1 MIEIR
6 FANADDA
13 AVVLGFIRALAA
25 YEKQP
30 EAVEVTE
37 ETLRRQLAEAPAPF
51 EALLAID
58 DGRAVGFALFFHTY
72 STWRGKRGIWLEDLF
87 VLPEERQRGVGKALL
102 ARVAAIA
109 VERGCARFE
118 WSVLDW
124 NRLAIGFYE
133 ALGAELL
140 NEWRICRVSNEALTQ
155 LARQCC

>member
-6 FANADDA
+6 FAYADDA
-13 AVVLGFIRALAA
+13 AVVLGFIRALAE

-30 EAVEVTE
+30 EAVEVSE
-37 ETLRRQLAEAPAPF
+37 ATLRQQLGETPAPF
-51 EALLAID
+51 EALLASD

-72 STWRGKRGIWLEDLF
+72 STWRGKRGVWLEDLF
-87 VLPEERQRGVGKALL
+87 VLPDERQRGVGRMLL

-124 NRLAIGFYE
+124 NRLAIGFYKGQ
-133 ALGAELL
+133 GAQLL
-140 NEWRICRVSNEALTQ
+140 DEWRICRVSNEALEQ
-155 LARQCC
+155 LTRR

>member
-6 FANADDA
+6 SAEAGDA
-13 AVVLGFIRALAA
+13 AVLLQFICGLAE

-30 EAVEVTE
+30 QAVEVTQ
-37 ETLRRQLAEAPAPF
+37 ETLSMQLRETPAPF

-58 DGRAVGFALFFHTY
+58 EGRPVGFAVFFHTY

-87 VLPEERQRGVGKALL
+87 VLPEERQHGVGRMLL

-124 NRLAIGFYE
+124 NRLAIDFYE

-140 NEWRICRVSNEALTQ
+140 DEWRICRVSNEALAQ
-155 LARQCC
+155 LARR

>member
-1 MIEIR
+1 MIEMR
-6 FANADDA
+6 FASADDA
-13 AVVLGFIRALAA
+13 AVVLGFVRALAE

-30 EAVEVTE
+30 EAVEVSE
-37 ETLRRQLAEAPAPF
+37 ETLRRQLAETPAPF

-87 VLPEERQRGVGKALL
+87 VLPDERRRGVGKMLL

-118 WSVLDW
+118 WTVLEW
-124 NRLAIGFYE
+124 NRLAIDFYE
-133 ALGAELL
+133 GLGAQRLE
-140 NEWRICRVSNEALTQ
+140 EWRICRVSNEALEE
-155 LARQCC
+155 LARR